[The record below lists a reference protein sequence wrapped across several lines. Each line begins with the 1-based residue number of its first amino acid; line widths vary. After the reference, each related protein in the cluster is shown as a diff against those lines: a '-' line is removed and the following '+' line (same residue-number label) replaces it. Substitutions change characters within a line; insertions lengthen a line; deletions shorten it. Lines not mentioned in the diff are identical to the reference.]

1 MTFRRRPT
9 EPKAREPLEG
19 SCAFRFRMW
28 LEKATCFDRSDSTVE
43 TNAPQHEADKSCL
56 LTVEYSQCAAYF
68 LVSNWPGTQGV
79 LKANRVGRAMRHSPI
94 FPCCGRLRTGR

>member
-9 EPKAREPLEG
+9 EPKAREPLDG

-43 TNAPQHEADKSCL
+43 TNAPQHEP
-56 LTVEYSQCAAYF
+56 T
-68 LVSNWPGTQGV
+68 
-79 LKANRVGRAMRHSPI
+79 RAVY
-94 FPCCGRLRTGR
+94 